1 MVKPRRQKRF
11 PWSAVRMRLLGATSL
26 ALLLSACS
34 FIEIDSPLTTFEP
47 AGPFAETI
55 DGLFWLV
62 FWTAT
67 GVFVIVQGGILF
79 TVFAFRDRPG
89 RKEPKQ
95 VHGNA
100 ALEIT
105 WTVIPSLILAVLAVP
120 TVQAVFDL
128 TECGSDA
135 ITIEIIGHQWWFEYN
150 YPEHGGI
157 TTANVLVMPEDQEV
171 CAVMTSED
179 VMHNFWIPHMN
190 GKRYLIPGQETLL
203 RLQADE
209 PGEYW
214 GHCAEFCGLSHS
226 LMRARAEVLTAE
238 DFDAW
243 VEAQQQPTPVPAE
256 GTPEWDGLQVFIN
269 KGCGACHGVDFEDNA
284 AGIEDSI
291 RPEGAFRGPDL
302 THFASRNVFAGASL
316 PYDSGDGVEGITYE
330 AALAQWLA
338 DPPSVKPGS
347 FMPNLGL
354 TAQEIDDLIAW
365 LESNQ

>member
-1 MVKPRRQKRF
+1 MVEPRRQMRF
-11 PWSAVRMRLLGATSL
+11 PRSAGRLRVLGLL
-26 ALLLSACS
+26 ALASMLSACS
-34 FIEIDSPLTTFEP
+34 FIEIDSPLTTFDP
-47 AGPFAETI
+47 AGPFAERI
-55 DGLFWLV
+55 DGLFWPV

-67 GVFVIVQGGILF
+67 VVFVVVQGAIVF
-79 TVFAFRDRPG
+79 AVFAFRDRPG

-95 VHGNA
+95 IHGNA

-128 TECGSDA
+128 TECGDDA
-135 ITIEIIGHQWWFEYN
+135 ITVEIIGHQWWFEYV
-150 YPEHGGI
+150 YPDHGGI
-157 TTANVLVMPEDQEV
+157 TTANVLVMPAGQEV

-179 VMHNFWIPHMN
+179 VMHNFWIPAMN

-226 LMRARAEVLTAE
+226 LMRARAEVLPAE
-238 DFDAW
+238 EFEAW
-243 VEAQQQPTPVPAE
+243 VEAQQQPAQVPAE
-256 GTPEWDGLQVFIN
+256 GTPEWDGLQVFVN
-269 KGCGACHGVDFEDNA
+269 KGCNACHAVDFADNEF
-284 AGIEDSI
+284 GVEDSV

-302 THFASRNVFAGASL
+302 THFASRNVFAGAYL
-316 PYDSGDGVEGITYE
+316 PYEGLEYE
-330 AALAQWLA
+330 DALAQWLA
-338 DPPSVKPGS
+338 NPPEVKPGS

-354 TAQEIDDLIAW
+354 TGQEIEDLIAW
-365 LESNQ
+365 LESNK

>member
-1 MVKPRRQKRF
+1 
-11 PWSAVRMRLLGATSL
+11 MRLAGLGAL

-34 FIEIDSPLTTFEP
+34 LVEIDSPLTTFEP
-47 AGPFAETI
+47 AGPFADRI

-62 FWTAT
+62 FWVAAA
-67 GVFVIVQGGILF
+67 VFVIVQAGIVF
-79 TVFAFRDRPG
+79 TVIAFRDRPG

-95 VHGNA
+95 THGNA

-105 WTVIPSLILAVLAVP
+105 WTVIPTIILAVLAVP

-135 ITIEIIGHQWWFEYN
+135 MTVEVIGHQWWFEYV
-150 YPEHGGI
+150 YPDHGNI
-157 TTANVLVMPEDQEV
+157 DTANVLVMPEDQEV

-179 VMHNFWIPHMN
+179 VMHNFWIPALN

-226 LMRARAEVLTAE
+226 LMRARVQVLTGE

-243 VEAQQQPTPVPAE
+243 VQAQQQPAPVPEE
-256 GTPEWDGLQVFIN
+256 GTQEWDGLQVYIN
-269 KGCGACHGVDFEDNA
+269 KGCNACHAVDFADNG
-284 AGIEDSI
+284 AGIEDAI
-291 RPEGAFRGPDL
+291 RPEGAFRGPNL
-302 THFASRNVFAGASL
+302 THFASRNVFAGAYL
-316 PYDSGDGVEGITYE
+316 PYDGLSYE
-330 AALAQWLA
+330 DALTEWLA
-338 DPPSVKPGS
+338 NPPAVKPGS

-354 TAQEIDDLIAW
+354 TGQEIEDLIAW